1 MIVLGSCKSGGKG
14 GASAGR
20 TGGAITT
27 GTSDLDYTKVGVSF
41 SKLDRRYQDQI
52 NNALKMSEAMQKDIA
67 DGRKY
72 KMTDEFIFGK
82 GKTKYKV
89 ITDVKD
95 NKAVYT
101 IKQGNKIVKRDLTK
115 SQCAND
121 LANLWLK
128 LNK

>member
-1 MIVLGSCKSGGKG
+1 MGSCKSGGKG
-14 GASAGR
+14 GVSAGR

-128 LNK
+128 INK